1 MIRDVD
7 LLSFLPEYMKE
18 YRETKCLM
26 MAEDPDVQKAEDA
39 TEDVKNNQFIQSC
52 DIRWIS
58 MFERMVGILPD
69 PLASIEERRRRVLEK
84 WRAAAPYN
92 YAGLIRQLNGLCWN
106 EGYAIRPDFPEYK
119 IEILVTLVE
128 QGQIRDL
135 EWICETYIPANMDVR
150 ITNKM
155 KAYQSLTA
163 EAGGVFSTC
172 FFYDAEEV

>member
-18 YRETKCLM
+18 YREMKCLM

-92 YAGLIRQLNGLCWN
+92 YTGLIRQLNGLCWN

-119 IEILVTLVE
+119 IEILVTLVD
-128 QGQIRDL
+128 QGQIREL
-135 EWICETYIPANMDVR
+135 
-150 ITNKM
+150 
-155 KAYQSLTA
+155 
-163 EAGGVFSTC
+163 
-172 FFYDAEEV
+172 

>member
-18 YRETKCLM
+18 YREMKCLM
-26 MAEDPDVQKAEDA
+26 MAEDPDVQKVEDA

-92 YAGLIRQLNGLCWN
+92 YA
-106 EGYAIRPDFPEYK
+106 D
-119 IEILVTLVE
+119 
-128 QGQIRDL
+128 
-135 EWICETYIPANMDVR
+135 
-150 ITNKM
+150 
-155 KAYQSLTA
+155 
-163 EAGGVFSTC
+163 
-172 FFYDAEEV
+172 

>member
-18 YRETKCLM
+18 YREMKCLM

-69 PLASIEERRRRVLEK
+69 PLASIENGVEEFWKMACCSTIQLYRVDSTAEWSVLE
-84 WRAAAPYN
+84 
-92 YAGLIRQLNGLCWN
+92 
-106 EGYAIRPDFPEYK
+106 
-119 IEILVTLVE
+119 
-128 QGQIRDL
+128 
-135 EWICETYIPANMDVR
+135 
-150 ITNKM
+150 
-155 KAYQSLTA
+155 
-163 EAGGVFSTC
+163 
-172 FFYDAEEV
+172 

>member
-18 YRETKCLM
+18 YREMKCLM

-106 EGYAIRPDFPEYK
+106 EGYVIRPDFLKYT

-135 EWICETYIPANMDVR
+135 EWICETYIPANMNV
-150 ITNKM
+150 ILSNKM
-155 KAYQSLTA
+155 KAYQSID
-163 EAGGVFSTC
+163 EKAGGVISTC
-172 FFYDAEEV
+172 FFYEAEEK

>member
-18 YRETKCLM
+18 YREMKCLM

-84 WRAAAPYN
+84 WRAAALYN
-92 YAGLIRQLNGLCWN
+92 YAGLIRQLNGLSGN
-106 EGYAIRPDFPEYK
+106 EGYATRP
-119 IEILVTLVE
+119 
-128 QGQIRDL
+128 G
-135 EWICETYIPANMDVR
+135 
-150 ITNKM
+150 
-155 KAYQSLTA
+155 
-163 EAGGVFSTC
+163 FSR
-172 FFYDAEEV
+172 VQN

>member
-18 YRETKCLM
+18 YREMKCLM

-69 PLASIEERRRRVLEK
+69 PLARIEERRRRVLEK

-135 EWICETYIPANMDVR
+135 EWICETYIPANMNV
-150 ITNKM
+150 ILSNKM
-155 KAYQSLTA
+155 KAYQSID
-163 EAGGVFSTC
+163 EKAGGVISTC
-172 FFYDAEEV
+172 FFYEAEEK